1 MNINRT
7 VESKSYLRY
16 LEQKHSGKY
25 GNSSFW
31 MDGLVTR
38 SEDADSK
45 FDILKMVRY
54 QRAISNFVKI
64 LGKKDIPVVFSTG
77 GRSYTDG
84 KTKVVLSANID
95 EKSFDVHAGLAL
107 HESSHI
113 LHTDF
118 DTVTDW
124 FPGRA
129 SAGTLHMLPKSKL
142 RTYAP
147 NIYASIYTVGSP
159 KRQLPWQFT
168 PSFMYGICN
177 FIEDRRIDNL
187 VFKSSPGYKTYY
199 HSLYKTYFW
208 NTNITKGL
216 KSDEFRTEDVDS
228 YEFRILGL
236 INPATDPNALKG
248 LRAIINKLDL
258 QNIDRLTHVKDSC
271 QLAYEVCD
279 IIAKYLLMEQERQHQ
294 LAANSQQNQPGN
306 GAGNGTSGGTS
317 DEDTNGDDMR
327 GGVNTPSDINVA
339 GIPSDSTTTDSGT
352 NSDNT
357 TSSDSTTTGG
367 NSKDAD
373 VPKLNSAEL
382 DRLVKKIGSMKDVIN
397 GNAKKTK
404 ASKDVARMTGVIA
417 GNTDYEIA
425 SVEYDG
431 DDSNIKYQIP
441 VLEFNL
447 NPGSFSRVDDP
458 IIDAITISSNLE
470 DWMRWYYAS
479 RPAGEDPAYQVQY
492 EVVTAGLQLG
502 TQLGRKLQLRDQVR
516 DTKHTRLKTGK
527 IDGRLLHQCG
537 YDVMNI
543 FQKIDLDKFT
553 PNVIHISIDASSSMA
568 GPKWYKTQTA
578 VLAIAKAASM
588 IQNIAVEI
596 SYRYNF
602 AIGDKNSAILV
613 NAYNSKK
620 HKIDHMAKVALLL
633 TPRAYT
639 VDSLCIRYQLNK
651 KRITPG
657 SSEVKSYFINFSDGA
672 PGCII
677 ATSTGICRYAG
688 TGAHKHIERC
698 RRDMEA
704 MNINILSYFIG
715 TSTSPMYTSKTVQQF
730 KEDWGNSNASFI
742 NVTEIVPLAKSLN
755 QMFLSK

>member
-129 SAGTLHMLPKSKL
+129 SAGILHMLPKYKL
-142 RTYAP
+142 STYAP
-147 NIYASIYTVGSP
+147 NIYASIYTDGSP
-159 KRQLPWQFT
+159 KRPLPWQFT

-199 HSLYKTYFW
+199 HSLYETYFW
-208 NTNITKGL
+208 NKDITKGL

-279 IIAKYLLMEQERQHQ
+279 IIAKYLLMEQERQHRS
-294 LAANSQQNQPGN
+294 AANSQQNQPGN
-306 GAGNGTSGGTS
+306 GAGNGTPGGTS

-339 GIPSDSTTTDSGT
+339 GIP
-352 NSDNT
+352 
-357 TSSDSTTTGG
+357 SDSTTTGG

-397 GNAKKTK
+397 GEAKKTK

-417 GNTDYEIA
+417 GNADYEIA

-431 DDSNIKYQIP
+431 DDSKALVPAGTSIKYQIP

-458 IIDAITISSNLE
+458 ILDAITISSKLE
-470 DWMRWYYAS
+470 DWMQWYYAS
-479 RPAGEDPAYQVQY
+479 RPVGEDPAYQVQY
-492 EVVTAGLQLG
+492 KVVTAGLQLG

-568 GPKWYKTQTA
+568 GLKWYKTQTA

-602 AIGDKNSAILV
+602 SIGGKNSAILV

-633 TPRAYT
+633 TPRACT

-657 SSEVKSYFINFSDGA
+657 SSEVKSYFINFSDGD
-672 PGCII
+672 PGCVID
-677 ATSTGICRYAG
+677 TSTGICRYG
-688 TGAHKHIERC
+688 GRPAHKHIERC

>member
-38 SEDADSK
+38 SEDAASK

-129 SAGTLHMLPKSKL
+129 SAGILHMLPKYKL
-142 RTYAP
+142 STYAP
-147 NIYASIYTVGSP
+147 NIYASIYTDGSP
-159 KRQLPWQFT
+159 KRPLPWQFT

-199 HSLYKTYFW
+199 HSLYETYFW
-208 NTNITKGL
+208 NKDITKGL

-279 IIAKYLLMEQERQHQ
+279 IIAKYLLMEQERQHRS
-294 LAANSQQNQPGN
+294 AANSQQNQPGN
-306 GAGNGTSGGTS
+306 GAGNGTPGGTS

-339 GIPSDSTTTDSGT
+339 GIP
-352 NSDNT
+352 
-357 TSSDSTTTGG
+357 SDSTTTGG

-397 GNAKKTK
+397 GEAKKTK

-417 GNTDYEIA
+417 GNADYEIA

-431 DDSNIKYQIP
+431 DDSKALVPAGTSIKYQIP

-458 IIDAITISSNLE
+458 ILDAITISSKLE
-470 DWMRWYYAS
+470 DWMQWYYAS
-479 RPAGEDPAYQVQY
+479 RPVGEDPAYQVQY
-492 EVVTAGLQLG
+492 KVVTAGLQLG

-568 GPKWYKTQTA
+568 GLKWYKTQTA

-602 AIGDKNSAILV
+602 SIGGKNSAILV

-633 TPRAYT
+633 TPRACT

-657 SSEVKSYFINFSDGA
+657 SSEVKSYFINFSDGD
-672 PGCII
+672 PGCVID
-677 ATSTGICRYAG
+677 TSTGICRYG
-688 TGAHKHIERC
+688 GRPAHKHIERC